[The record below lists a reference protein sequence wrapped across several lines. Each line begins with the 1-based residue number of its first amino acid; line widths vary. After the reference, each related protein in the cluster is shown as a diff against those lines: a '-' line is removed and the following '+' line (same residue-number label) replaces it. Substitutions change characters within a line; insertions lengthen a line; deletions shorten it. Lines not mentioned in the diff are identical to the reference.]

1 MRHYKRKDSWT
12 WRHSNRDCSK
22 WAQSKGPEHM
32 VPSMSELWLIC
43 AWPQPPEKR
52 DEEAK
57 QNIWRNNGEN
67 VFKFNE
73 NYKPINLRRLTNPRN
88 EGLDVKKGENWFLV
102 SHSSKTPVR
111 MKSTSGVR
119 APLKVPFP
127 AMNLVTVPADSN
139 PSDSLLYPKVQGKEA
154 GPPFHQNHSKHSLR
168 DPQERAG

>member
-88 EGLDVKKGENWFLV
+88 EGLDVKKGENFLF
-102 SHSSKTPVR
+102 SFSFLKDSSEDEIHQWGESSSQGAFPCHELGHSSCRLQSKWFSSLPQSPR
-111 MKSTSGVR
+111 KGSWS
-119 APLKVPFP
+119 PFP
-127 AMNLVTVPADSN
+127 
-139 PSDSLLYPKVQGKEA
+139 PK
-154 GPPFHQNHSKHSLR
+154 S
-168 DPQERAG
+168 